1 MCGLQDCTPSQQ
13 RQRQEAVLTWVCAV
27 GQDQKER
34 EAQRQK
40 ELDELFAEA
49 IKQPKVPVGAP
60 GVLLAR
66 GLYFVVLH
74 LPC

>member
-1 MCGLQDCTPSQQ
+1 MPG
-13 RQRQEAVLTWVCAV
+13 RI
-27 GQDQKER
+27 QDQKER

-60 GVLLAR
+60 GVASEARTDVQRYLAPGIVTYQR
-66 GLYFVVLH
+66 
-74 LPC
+74 